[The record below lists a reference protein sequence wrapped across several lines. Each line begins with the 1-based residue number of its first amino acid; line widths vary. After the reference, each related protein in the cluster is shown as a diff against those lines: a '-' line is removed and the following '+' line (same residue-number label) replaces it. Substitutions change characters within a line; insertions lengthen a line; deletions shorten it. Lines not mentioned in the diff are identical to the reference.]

1 MIERSELETWTWIL
15 KYWVII
21 FPILLITGLI
31 LSQLG
36 SPSYYWI
43 PFVLGVPLTI
53 IPVTYRNL
61 VGGGCSLRLQMCA
74 LVKGMTAGIVFLFLS
89 MAADYYIWNVLGV
102 YLGWTPLAST
112 FSMSIIYQL
121 WFFSGVVG
129 GFGARIME
137 VRGQSRGV
145 DEAPRVS
152 VLE

>member
-21 FPILLITGLI
+21 FPVLFIVGLV

-36 SPSYYWI
+36 NLSYYWI
-43 PFVLGVPLTI
+43 PFVVGVPLTI
-53 IPVTYRNL
+53 TPVTYRNL
-61 VGGGCSLRLQMCA
+61 VGGGCSLRFQMCA
-74 LVKGMTAGIVFLFLS
+74 LVKGMTAGVIFLLLS
-89 MAADYYIWNVLGV
+89 MAADYYIWNALGA
-102 YLGWTPLAST
+102 YLGWTPPAST

-121 WFFSGVVG
+121 WFFSGVMG

-137 VRGQSRGV
+137 VRGHSRGI
-145 DEAPRVS
+145 DGTPTVS